1 MKKVTIKNIS
11 IGSKFCQPDLVTPH
25 NQMMTVVDIEYH
37 EDAGEPCRDMWGGVV
52 WEKPFATIYA
62 VGSLTGE
69 RKGYTVQSEDSDL
82 SSWLTFIENPQER
95 IDLIYQNRRKEV
107 ISLAHRNLAEI
118 VQKLQVIN
126 GYPAQLNK
134 DQKMKNH
141 IEYVAK
147 AMLEVY

>member
-1 MKKVTIKNIS
+1 MEKVTIKNIS
-11 IGSKFCQPDLVTPH
+11 IGSKFCQPELATPH
-25 NQMMTVVDIEYH
+25 NQMMTVVDIEYNK
-37 EDAGEPCRDMWGGVV
+37 DAGEPCRDMWGAVV

-69 RKGYTVQSEDSDL
+69 RKGYTVQSADSDL

-95 IDLIYQNRRKEV
+95 MEAIYNNLREDV
-107 ISLAHRNLAEI
+107 IRVANRNLSEI
-118 VQKLQVIN
+118 VQKLQAIK

-134 DQKMKNH
+134 DEKMKNL

-147 AMLEVY
+147 AMLEVF